1 MEYEFQRQ
9 VGGVPQQLNEFNG
22 SCREYENAM
31 MKLIALNE
39 NDPHSR
45 ATSKVYS
52 EFNSNTQAEPAYGSQ
67 QQEAIFKDRQKA
79 EEMQFQL

>member
-1 MEYEFQRQ
+1 M
-9 VGGVPQQLNEFNG
+9 
-22 SCREYENAM
+22 SCRDYENAM
-31 MKLIALNE
+31 KKLLALNE

-52 EFNSNTQAEPAYGSQ
+52 EFNSNTPADPTYGSQ

-79 EEMQFQL
+79 DEMQF